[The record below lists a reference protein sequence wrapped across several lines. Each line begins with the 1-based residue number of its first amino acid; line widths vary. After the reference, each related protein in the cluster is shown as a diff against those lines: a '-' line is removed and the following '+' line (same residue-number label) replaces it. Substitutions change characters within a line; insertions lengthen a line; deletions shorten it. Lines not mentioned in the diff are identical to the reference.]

1 MDLDFCSIT
10 IDGDLNND
18 ILQQRLR
25 ELAKQR
31 EELQL
36 MEIELRAQNIARSE
50 IARIHSNF
58 DAQIT
63 EHGNANVKLQVLH
76 FLCGVYMDVTICI
89 YLYASYLQVYLSF
102 RSNCTKRNRT
112 YVSWRE
118 RLKRRIGSCMLLDW
132 TMKRL
137 VRQSFMFSSFS

>member
-1 MDLDFCSIT
+1 MEVDFCSIT
-10 IDGDLNND
+10 IDGDLNNN
-18 ILQQRLR
+18 ILQQRIH

-76 FLCGVYMDVTICI
+76 FLCGVCIYVTIYIDLLIFLLVIYKCI
-89 YLYASYLQVYLSF
+89 YLLGAIA
-102 RSNCTKRNRT
+102 RKG
-112 YVSWRE
+112 RE
-118 RLKRRIGSCMLLDW
+118 H
-132 TMKRL
+132 T
-137 VRQSFMFSSFS
+137 